1 MQRVHVH
8 GMAAF
13 PWPAKGFKRRRVDV
27 ACWRR
32 MACSFAT
39 GGSPFLRRELSQ
51 PDVERLYRTSV
62 IVSLEGRGPEG
73 LGGSSCLLQILCRFD
88 CDSLKCLGVFR
99 F

>member
-1 MQRVHVH
+1 MQRGHVH

-39 GGSPFLRRELSQ
+39 AAPLFCDGSFRNRN
-51 PDVERLYRTSV
+51 VERLYRTSV
-62 IVSLEGRGPEG
+62 IVSLEEGRGSEG
-73 LGGSSCLLQILCRFD
+73 LGPLGVCRCLLIKDF
-88 CDSLKCLGVFR
+88 V
-99 F
+99 